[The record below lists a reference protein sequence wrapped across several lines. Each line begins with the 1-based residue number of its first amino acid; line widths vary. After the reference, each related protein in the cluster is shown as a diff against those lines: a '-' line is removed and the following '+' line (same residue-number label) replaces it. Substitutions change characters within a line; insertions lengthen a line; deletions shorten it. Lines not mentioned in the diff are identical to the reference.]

1 MLEGLPASAGIFDKA
16 PQPVVLNAQGNR
28 AEEFKQLVGE
38 SGAFD
43 KIAKLGAADA
53 TPVAIGKIRIKF
65 ATQTSAANTKTSTT
79 SSNWSSAYVDYKLLG
94 VQPDAVQNMADN
106 FYADLSKL
114 LAGRGFTVLPQD
126 QLMTNAEFASAVAQT
141 KSPETSEALRSK
153 DAAVT
158 AFAKQTA
165 QFSGMFDGRLG
176 YVALS
181 KALKNPLVLELDF
194 TVDIA
199 DFKKGGHSGGGTIL
213 SSASIESKPI
223 LFVKSGFVR
232 VYLGVDGM
240 EGSRSVDFPFK
251 EAAILNCEPF
261 AKVEKK
267 AATGT
272 DNALMVLGA
281 LVGNASRSS
290 SYEITPVEN
299 FTEVAGKCL
308 QPFAEVVTNV
318 LPRPKAAQ

>member
-1 MLEGLPASAGIFDKA
+1 LGALPASAGIFDKA
-16 PQPVVLNAQGNR
+16 PQPVVLDAQGNR

-38 SGAFD
+38 SGAFE
-43 KIAKLGAADA
+43 KTAKLAPADA
-53 TPVAIGKIRIKF
+53 TPVAIGKIRIQF

-94 VQPDAVQNMADN
+94 IQPDAVQNLTDN
-106 FYADLSKL
+106 FYADLAKL
-114 LAGRGFTVLPQD
+114 LSGRGFAVLPQD
-126 QLMTNAEFASAVAQT
+126 QLMANAEFASAVAQS
-141 KSPETSEALRSK
+141 KSPVSSEALRSK

-194 TVDIA
+194 NVDIA
-199 DFKKGGHSGGGTIL
+199 DFKKGGYGGGGTIL

-251 EAAILNCEPF
+251 EAAILSCEPF

-267 AATGT
+267 ATTGT
-272 DNALMVLGA
+272 DTALMVLSA
-281 LVGNASRSS
+281 LAGNASRTS

-308 QPFAEVVTNV
+308 HPFAEVITSV
-318 LPRPKAAQ
+318 LPRPKTAQ